1 MSEGTA
7 EPADL
12 QVRPSRTPTM
22 VRSDIADLERLL
34 VDVPPHH
41 GSGTRRSLE
50 ERLDDLRAEL
60 DRMESD
66 T

>member
-1 MSEGTA
+1 MSRSEA
-7 EPADL
+7 ELRA
-12 QVRPSRTPTM
+12 
-22 VRSDIADLERLL
+22 DIADLERLL

-60 DRMESD
+60 HRLRRAAGRDGAA
-66 T
+66 

>member
-1 MSEGTA
+1 MSGRTTG
-7 EPADL
+7 
-12 QVRPSRTPTM
+12 RPEQHGRVLRSASL
-22 VRSDIADLERLL
+22 VRSDISDLERLL

-60 DRMESD
+60 RHIEADA
-66 T
+66 

>member
-1 MSEGTA
+1 MSEDTA
-7 EPADL
+7 RPTDP
-12 QVRPSRTPTM
+12 QVGPSRTPTM
-22 VRSDIADLERLL
+22 VRSDITDLERLL

-50 ERLDDLRAEL
+50 EQLDDLRAEL
-60 DRMESD
+60 RRMERD

>member
-1 MSEGTA
+1 VSDTG
-7 EPADL
+7 PA
-12 QVRPSRTPTM
+12 RETTRTPSA

-41 GSGTRRSLE
+41 ASGTRRSLDE
-50 ERLDDLRAEL
+50 QLEDLRAEL
-60 DRMESD
+60 RRLERR